1 MHVLTKIFVVLVSL
15 LAVLLVPLVVVY
27 AHNEDNYKGKFQ
39 SAETRAAIAVQE
51 LQQIGETHATERA
64 QLQQQLQGL
73 MSDKEAL
80 AKDRDTA
87 MADVRGLRKDVALA
101 TSRQD
106 KITAHLSTITA
117 AVDAGQKLMEALMD
131 EVRTMRS
138 EALSAERRA
147 VELDEALRDKS
158 KQLEV
163 AVAARRAMQEEIQQ
177 LKEEH
182 ARALDQ
188 IAVYGQKYGRLEQ
201 EGFEPIAPLQTDL
214 DATVVNV
221 RRGLQQTLAEI
232 NAGSRDGIKEGWE
245 MTIGRRGTF
254 LGILRIITVDINRA
268 TGVVEL
274 EDPEGR
280 GRVEAGDRVFT
291 RAGRS

>member
-39 SAETRAAIAVQE
+39 SAQTRAAIAVQE

-80 AKDRDTA
+80 AKDRDTS

-138 EALSAERRA
+138 EALAAERRA

-201 EGFEPIAPLQTDL
+201 EGFDPIAPLQTDL

>member
-15 LAVLLVPLVVVY
+15 LAVTLVPLVVVY
-27 AHNEDNYKGKFQ
+27 AHNEDNYKSKFQ
-39 SAETRAAIAVQE
+39 AAETRAAMAVQE
-51 LQQIGETHATERA
+51 LQQIGQTHATERA
-64 QLQQQLQGL
+64 RLQQQLQAVTITNE
-73 MSDKEAL
+73 SL
-80 AKDRDTA
+80 AKIRDTA
-87 MADVRGLRKDVALA
+87 IADVHALRKDVALA
-101 TSRQD
+101 RSQQD
-106 KITAHLSTITA
+106 KIAADLSTITA
-117 AVDAGQKLMEALMD
+117 SVSAGQQLMEALMD

-158 KQLEV
+158 KQLDV
-163 AVAARRAMQEEIQQ
+163 AVAARRAMQEEVQQ

-188 IAVYGQKYGRLEQ
+188 IAIYGQKYGRLEK
-201 EGFEPIAPLQTDL
+201 EGFEPIAPVPTDL
-214 DATVVNV
+214 DATVLNV

-232 NAGSRDGIKEGWE
+232 NAGSRDGIKEGWK

-274 EDPEGR
+274 EDPVGR

>member
-39 SAETRAAIAVQE
+39 SAQTRAAIAVQE

-80 AKDRDTA
+80 AKDRNTA
-87 MADVRGLRKDVALA
+87 MADVRGLQKDVALA

-138 EALSAERRA
+138 EALAAERRA

>member
-39 SAETRAAIAVQE
+39 SAQTRAAIAVQE

-80 AKDRDTA
+80 AKDRDTS

-138 EALSAERRA
+138 EALAAERRA